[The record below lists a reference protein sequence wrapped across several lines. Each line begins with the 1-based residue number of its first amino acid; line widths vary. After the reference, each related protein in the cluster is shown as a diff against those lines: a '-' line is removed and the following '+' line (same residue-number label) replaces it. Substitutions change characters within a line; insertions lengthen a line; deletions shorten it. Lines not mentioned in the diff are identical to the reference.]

1 MSLKALLVSRVAD
14 YVTGETRERSL
25 RAAAEKKR
33 QRDGRMHQAEY
44 FHVAGD
50 PYSHLMLQIL
60 PQLAARYDLVIRP
73 RVAPPPPDWAA
84 PVT

>member
-44 FHVAGD
+44 FLVAGD
-50 PYSHLMLQIL
+50 P
-60 PQLAARYDLVIRP
+60 
-73 RVAPPPPDWAA
+73 
-84 PVT
+84 